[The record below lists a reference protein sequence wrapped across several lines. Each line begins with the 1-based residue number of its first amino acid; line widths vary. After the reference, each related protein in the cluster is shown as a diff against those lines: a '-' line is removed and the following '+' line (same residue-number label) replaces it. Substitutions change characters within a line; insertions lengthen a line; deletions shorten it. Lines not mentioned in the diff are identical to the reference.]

1 MELLEFEEK
10 RIDRPIIAKIVSPF
24 SYPREGTFIP
34 IEHYSTWRYYNIK
47 LVGFSFLIRLKVN
60 EASNSSVSILLY
72 GSIFKITSLKIL
84 IFR

>member
-24 SYPREGTFIP
+24 LTQEKGHLFLSNTTRLDAI
-34 IEHYSTWRYYNIK
+34 IIK

-60 EASNSSVSILLY
+60 EASNSSVSISLY